1 MASAE
6 WAHLRYL
13 EACQAALQAYGVET
27 VGVDVGAEGVRSASL
42 EVLAVG
48 RRGYLEQLDLGWTEE
63 HGWGYS
69 RRVEP
74 ASDDFEHGQ
83 FGGGVL
89 PEPEEFAALVVR
101 IAVGEEVADQV
112 RLPAE
117 RHAYRSAR
125 DADDLAARLQ
135 AY

>member
-1 MASAE
+1 MAAAE
-6 WAHLRYL
+6 WAHLAYV
-13 EACQAALQAYGVET
+13 EACQAALQAFGVET
-27 VGVDVGAEGVRSASL
+27 VGVDAGAERVRSASL

-48 RRGYLEQLDLGWTEE
+48 RRGYLEPLDLGWTEE
-63 HGWGYS
+63 RGWGYS

-74 ASDDFEHGQ
+74 ASDAFEHGQ

-101 IAVGEEVADQV
+101 IAAGEEVADQV
-112 RLPAE
+112 RLPQE
-117 RHAYRSAR
+117 RQAYRSAR
-125 DADDLAARLQ
+125 DADDLLARLS

>member
-6 WAHLRYL
+6 WAHLAYL
-13 EACQAALQAYGVET
+13 EACAAALQAYGVET
-27 VGVDVGAEGVRSASL
+27 VGTDAGAEGMRSGSV
-42 EVLAVG
+42 EVLVVG
-48 RRGYLEQLDLGWTEE
+48 RRGYIEQLDLGWTEE

-74 ASDDFEHGQ
+74 ASDAFEHGQ

-101 IAVGEEVADQV
+101 IAAGEELADHLPGE
-112 RLPAE
+112 RL
-117 RHAYRSAR
+117 AYRSAR
-125 DADDLAARLQ
+125 DGDGLVDRLLS
-135 AY
+135 YR